1 LSHFEQVRE
10 FYISRGGRKGFT
22 VYTYECELDKMKEV
36 KGSPFSTYGDGHEML
51 GLRRGSRVIRRYID
65 TGKKI

>member
-1 LSHFEQVRE
+1 
-10 FYISRGGRKGFT
+10 
-22 VYTYECELDKMKEV
+22 LDKMKEV

-51 GLRRGSRVIRRYID
+51 GLRRGSRVIWRYID